1 MMMNQ
6 LDRTCKRASV
16 LDHHLPVQ
24 LSLYA
29 VMMNSEI
36 HTRTFIITS
45 VSETI
50 REVPVTEPQPALEK
64 NEPTTALRKK
74 QDADEQTDEQINTR
88 MASSRKAPDF
98 ANGGLIRSFIVKSIV
113 FEAGGLLRRL
123 KSFGFGFRTHYR
135 PILNTFKVTKL
146 TAIDLYTAVPKNE
159 TRIM

>member
-1 MMMNQ
+1 MNQ

-74 QDADEQTDEQINTR
+74 QDADEQINIR
-88 MASSRKAPDF
+88 IASSRKAPDF

-113 FEAGGLLRRL
+113 FEAKKTQKLRIWFPDAL
-123 KSFGFGFRTHYR
+123 
-135 PILNTFKVTKL
+135 
-146 TAIDLYTAVPKNE
+146 
-159 TRIM
+159 